1 MSERSVDSAEDLV
14 SPVTLTGS
22 QNRLELA
29 GNRTLLLDD
38 PAAAWAVTG
47 TAYVFAVPVEGGV
60 SVGGRE
66 YVCAGRCGGALFG
79 MSVGDVRVALLAVGR
94 PGTLLERLD
103 HDDERLHR
111 RLGPRAVVGHRGIR
125 HRVVE
130 FGRPAHRHR

>member
-29 GNRTLLLDD
+29 GNWTLLLDD
-38 PAAAWAVTG
+38 PAAAWAVTAPPTCSPSPSRAG
-47 TAYVFAVPVEGGV
+47 CR
-60 SVGGRE
+60 SVAASTCARSMRGRI
-66 YVCAGRCGGALFG
+66 VRHVGRGRL
-79 MSVGDVRVALLAVGR
+79 RALLAVGR

-103 HDDERLHR
+103 HDDERLIAGWVHA
-111 RLGPRAVVGHRGIR
+111 LSSAIGDPAPRD
-125 HRVVE
+125 VVE